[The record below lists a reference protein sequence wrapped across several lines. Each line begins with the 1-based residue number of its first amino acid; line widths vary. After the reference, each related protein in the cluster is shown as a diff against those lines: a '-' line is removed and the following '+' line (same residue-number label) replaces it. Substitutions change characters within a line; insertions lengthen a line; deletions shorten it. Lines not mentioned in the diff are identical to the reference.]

1 MNLRSRRGV
10 ALVLVLWIV
19 VILGGVSAGVV
30 RSARTSTGI
39 AANAR
44 ADLIARA
51 AAESGIEVFVAAIED
66 TLASFEDPEDR
77 RDWLNALSLSVV
89 PDSPS
94 LGSFTLGDG
103 RFSVNVVD
111 VSARLDVNA
120 ATATA
125 LQTFFSQFTDPAE
138 AAGIAGAIRAAIDS
152 GSNRNAAAT
161 LPLRSTTPI
170 RSLDELHD
178 RRLVPDAILS
188 RAAQYLTVDGDGVI
202 NARTA
207 SDTVLVAATGEL
219 RDEPSRLLLISRGW
233 VSGHP
238 LTREIQAVYSITGN
252 RLVFSHWRERSL

>member
-1 MNLRSRRGV
+1 MSLRSRRGV

-39 AANAR
+39 AANSR
-44 ADLIARA
+44 AELVARA
-51 AAESGIEVFVAAIED
+51 AAESGIEAVVAAFED
-66 TLASFEDPEDR
+66 TLAGFDDPDDR
-77 RDWLNALSLSVV
+77 RNWLNALSFSARR
-89 PDSPS
+89 D
-94 LGSFTLGDG
+94 SFTLGDG

-111 VSARLDVNA
+111 VSARLDINA
-120 ATATA
+120 ATESA

-138 AAGIAGAIRAAIDS
+138 AAAIAGAIRAAIDS
-152 GSNRNAAAT
+152 GSNRDTGETFRPRN
-161 LPLRSTTPI
+161 TTPI
-170 RSLDELHD
+170 RSLDELHEKQ
-178 RRLVPDAILS
+178 LVPGAILT

-207 SDTVLVAATGEL
+207 SDTVLAAASGEL

>member
-19 VILGGVSAGVV
+19 VILAGVSAGVV

-44 ADLIARA
+44 AGTIARA
-51 AAESGIEVFVAAIED
+51 AAESGIEAIVAAIED
-66 TLASFEDPEDR
+66 TLARFENADDR
-77 RDWLNALSLSVV
+77 KEWLNAIALQSN
-89 PDSPS
+89 PDSFS
-94 LGSFTLGDG
+94 LGEG
-103 RFSVNVVD
+103 RFQVTVVD

-120 ATATA
+120 ATLSA
-125 LQTFFSQFTDPAE
+125 LQTFFSQFTDPAG
-138 AAGIAGAIRAAIDS
+138 AASVANAIRQRIDS
-152 GSNRNAAAT
+152 GASDNPAAAFRPRSAT
-161 LPLRSTTPI
+161 LI
-170 RSLDELHD
+170 RSLDELHQ
-178 RRLVPDAILS
+178 RRLVPEAILA
-188 RAAQYLTVDGDGVI
+188 RAAQYLTVDGDGAI

-207 SDTVLVAATGEL
+207 SDTVLVAASGEL

-238 LTREIQAVYSITGN
+238 LTCEIQAVYAISGN

>member
-1 MNLRSRRGV
+1 MMLQSRRGV

-19 VILGGVSAGVV
+19 IILGGISAGVV

-44 ADLIARA
+44 AGVIARA
-51 AAESGIEVFVAAIED
+51 AAESGIEALVAAIED
-66 TLASFEDPEDR
+66 TLGSFDDPSDR
-77 RDWLNALSLSVV
+77 RDWLNEFTMRTSA
-89 PDSPS
+89 DSFI
-94 LGSFTLGDG
+94 LGNG
-103 RFSVNVVD
+103 RFSVALVD

-120 ATATA
+120 ATETA
-125 LQTFFSQFTDPAE
+125 LRTFFSQFTSPGE
-138 AAGIAGAIRAAIDS
+138 AAVIASAIRTRIDA
-152 GSNRNAAAT
+152 GGAT
-161 LPLRSTTPI
+161 REPTSILRPLTATPI
-170 RSLDELHD
+170 RSIEEL
-178 RRLVPDAILS
+178 RIARLVPDAVLE

-202 NARTA
+202 NSRTA

-238 LTREIQAVYSITGN
+238 LTSEIQAVYALTGN

>member
-30 RSARTSTGI
+30 RAARTSTGI

-44 ADLIARA
+44 AELIARA
-51 AAESGIEVFVAAIED
+51 AAESGIEAFVAAIED
-66 TLASFEDPEDR
+66 TLASFEDPDER
-77 RDWLNALSLSVV
+77 KVWLNAFSLRVAR
-89 PDSPS
+89 D
-94 LGSFTLGDG
+94 SFTLGDG
-103 RFSVNVVD
+103 RFAVNVVD

-120 ATATA
+120 ATESA
-125 LQTFFSQFTDPAE
+125 LQTFFSQFTDPAQ
-138 AAGIAGAIRAAIDS
+138 AAAIAIAIRAAIDS
-152 GSNRNAAAT
+152 GLNRDAGAT
-161 LPLRSTTPI
+161 FRVRSTTPI

-178 RRLVPDAILS
+178 RRLVPAAILA

-202 NARTA
+202 NERAA
-207 SDTVLVAATGEL
+207 SDTVLAAATGEL